1 MQCFY
6 VNSCAFMMSTSAQ
19 KTVTLQDK
27 TFSVFIPENEILAAV
42 KSIADKINADYSGKE
57 ILFVA
62 VLNGSF
68 LFAADL
74 LKNILVANTID
85 FVKLASYS
93 GTTTT
98 GSVKQIIG
106 LNVDVKNKT
115 VIVLEDIVDTG
126 ITLENIY
133 NQLAK
138 MEPKEIKTAALL
150 FKPQSYSKS
159 IAIDYSG
166 IEIPNDFIVGY
177 GLDYDGLGRNLRD
190 IYVLN
195 NK

>member
-1 MQCFY
+1 
-6 VNSCAFMMSTSAQ
+6 MSTSAQ